1 LPASSK
7 KLAIF
12 VPGNYGNHIK
22 EPQGGAREESMMAR
36 CFTLTVTII
45 ALAISLG
52 CAGKPAQRETML
64 DKHWGSSFES
74 AKYNQLLNP
83 DAGKNLDPVV
93 GLDGAVAQQAMER
106 YREGSQGKASKKVY
120 NLNLGTIGGSGQ

>member
-1 LPASSK
+1 MR
-7 KLAIF
+7 
-12 VPGNYGNHIK
+12 VRY
-22 EPQGGAREESMMAR
+22 
-36 CFTLTVTII
+36 LTFIIVII

-93 GLDGAVAQQAMER
+93 GLDGAAAQQTMDR
-106 YREGSQGKASKKVY
+106 YREGSQGKAQKKVY

>member
-1 LPASSK
+1 MK
-7 KLAIF
+7 
-12 VPGNYGNHIK
+12 
-22 EPQGGAREESMMAR
+22 ARY
-36 CFTLTVTII
+36 FTLTAAII

-52 CAGKPAQRETML
+52 CAGKPAQKETML

-83 DAGKNLDPVV
+83 DAGKNQDPVV
-93 GLDGAVAQQAMER
+93 GLDGAAAGQTMDR

-120 NLNLGTIGGSGQ
+120 NLNLGTIGGAGQ

>member
-1 LPASSK
+1 MQ
-7 KLAIF
+7 
-12 VPGNYGNHIK
+12 V
-22 EPQGGAREESMMAR
+22 R
-36 CFTLTVTII
+36 CLTFIIVII

-74 AKYNQLLNP
+74 AKYNQILNP

-93 GLDGAVAQQAMER
+93 GLDGAAASQTMDR
-106 YREGSQGKASKKVY
+106 YREGSQGKTSKKVY
-120 NLNLGTIGGSGQ
+120 NVNLGTIGAAQ